1 MIQRASPWTT
11 AELAR
16 ATAGHLAGDPSLSC
30 SGVSTDTRDALSGTL
45 FVALQG
51 ERFDAH
57 DFLGDAVARGAAAL
71 LVSRPGLAKAHA
83 QGFRAPSPS
92 YPIVEVDDTLFA
104 LGELGRAHRRRVN
117 PRVLALTGSNGKT
130 TTKELLAAILSVS
143 RRVSKTEGNLN
154 NLIGVPMTLLG
165 LRPEH
170 EVAVVEMGMNVPG
183 EIARYTAI
191 AEPDVGVINNVGP
204 AHIGNLGSLDAIGD
218 AKGELFHGMD
228 RTRAVAVV
236 NVDDP
241 QVVRVAQAANVAHQR
256 TFGWSDGADVRVL
269 AWEPIFDTTGAA
281 AGRAIYSVDRQEL
294 PVELPFAGRH
304 IAMNAAA
311 AIATA
316 TATTDAARWS
326 VSLDDV
332 VRGLPAARGAG
343 RRMSFEPVGPYLLV
357 DDCYNANS
365 ASMLAAFE
373 TVSSRIAAVGGR
385 FVAVL
390 GEMRELGA
398 HSKDEHAKV
407 GRAVAERGAAIVA
420 ALGAEARALAD
431 AASKV
436 SDVRWE
442 ATDADALWAWLAPR
456 LQPGDVVLVKG
467 SRGMKM
473 ERFVDWLRAHAGV
486 PSTRA
491 GESH

>member
-1 MIQRASPWTT
+1 MIHRASPWTT

-16 ATAGHLAGDPSLSC
+16 ATGGELAGPPSVFC
-30 SGVSTDTRDALSGTL
+30 SGVCTDTRDALSGTV

-57 DFLGDAVARGAAAL
+57 DFLTDAISRGAVAL
-71 LVSRPGLAKAHA
+71 LVSKAGLARARA
-83 QGFRAPSPS
+83 SGFVPEPG
-92 YPIVEVDDTLFA
+92 YPIIEVDDTLFA
-104 LGELGRAHRRRVN
+104 LGELGRFHRRRVK

-130 TTKELLAAILSVS
+130 TTKELLAAIVGVS
-143 RRVSKTEGNLN
+143 RRTLKTEGNLN

-165 LRPEH
+165 LGDEH

-191 AEPDVGVINNVGP
+191 AEPDVGVIVNVGP

-228 RTRAVAVV
+228 REKAIAVV
-236 NVDDP
+236 NADDP
-241 QVVRVAQAANVAHQR
+241 QVVRVARAADVAHQR
-256 TFGWSDGADVRVL
+256 TFGWSDGADVCVL
-269 AWEPIFDTTGAA
+269 SWAPVFDADTGLAG
-281 AGRAIYSVDRQEL
+281 GRAIYSVDGQRIE
-294 PVELPFAGRH
+294 VELPFAGRH

-316 TATTDAARWS
+316 TATTDAGAWS

-332 VRGLPAARGAG
+332 VRGIPRARGAG
-343 RRMSFEPVGPYLLV
+343 RRMSFEPVGPYLVV

-373 TVSSRIAAVGGR
+373 TVSSRIAALGGR

-398 HSKDEHAKV
+398 HSRDEHAKV

-420 ALGAEARALAD
+420 ALGTEARALAD
-431 AASKV
+431 AAGAPE
-436 SDVRWE
+436 VRWE
-442 ATDADALWAWLAPR
+442 ERDADALWAWLRPQLRA
-456 LQPGDVVLVKG
+456 GDVVLVKG

-486 PSTRA
+486 PSTGA